1 MLRFTII
8 TILLTAAGAASG
20 ADKNLLS
27 NGDFSTAAQLNAW
40 NCVAP
45 NTTAAFGSYGWSSE
59 DADGSGTSGS
69 MSLNATAVDTYSN
82 VYCTST
88 CMPVRP
94 SAAYTLGGQNRGYAP
109 SFNCYACQDSACS
122 VFDTLLTG
130 PTMSGTAYSWGT
142 PAETSG
148 MLSNNA
154 YSVYCKASLTAD
166 VGSAFALLDNL
177 FFTTDVIFADGLE
190 TL

>member
-1 MLRFTII
+1 MLRMTII
-8 TILLTAAGAASG
+8 TALVAAAGAASG

-45 NTTAAFGSYGWSSE
+45 NTAAAFGSYQWSSE
-59 DADGSGTSGS
+59 DAGGSGTSGS
-69 MSLNATAVDTYSN
+69 MSLSATAVETYAD

-94 SAAYTLGGQNRGYAP
+94 SAAYTLGGQNRGYP
-109 SFNCYACQDSACS
+109 SSFKCYACPDSACS
-122 VFDTLLTG
+122 VCATTLAV
-130 PTMSGTAYSWGT
+130 PTMSGTADSWGT

-148 MLSNNA
+148 MLPNNA
-154 YSVYCKASLTAD
+154 YSVSCTASVTAAF
-166 VGSAFALLDNL
+166 GSAIALFDNL
-177 FFTTDVIFADGLE
+177 FFTTDVIFANGME

>member
-45 NTTAAFGSYGWSSE
+45 NTAAAFGSYQWSNE
-59 DADGSGTSGS
+59 DAGGSGTSGS
-69 MSLNATAVDTYSN
+69 MSLSATAVSTYAD

-109 SFNCYACQDSACS
+109 SFECYACPDSACS
-122 VFDTLLTG
+122 VCATRLAG
-130 PTMSGTAYSWGT
+130 PTMSGTDSWARLQKPVACYRT
-142 PAETSG
+142 TRTLCRARPPYPQPSAPLLHCSTTSSSPP
-148 MLSNNA
+148 M
-154 YSVYCKASLTAD
+154 
-166 VGSAFALLDNL
+166 
-177 FFTTDVIFADGLE
+177 
-190 TL
+190 